1 MTDDFDPYYKWL
13 GIRPKDQPPHHYRL
27 LGIELFENDPDV
39 IEQAADRQMAFL
51 HTFKTGQHSAL
62 SQKLLN
68 EVAAA
73 KLCLLDAARRT
84 DYDESLRA
92 RLAPANAAETAP
104 SASAPARPPV
114 QAPVRTTPTASPSI
128 PIAAARPVVQA
139 PVARQLPM
147 GVAAR
152 VDERPRPN
160 PKRLLMPS
168 LAVVVAG
175 LAAGGIVVLLAQM
188 AADTAGTPQAEQFNQ
203 ATVSPRDA
211 VAPPAH
217 REQKV
222 PSTEPTDSSAEPH
235 VPPFLPLPSTPP
247 APSPLN
253 EAQDREQIA
262 AAPPPPRRDLPPE
275 PMPAQPAVVDI
286 AAAVRK
292 VRGRL
297 TTENGVRGGVP
308 IALFIDNDT
317 ATDSDL
323 QFIQSLTTLRNLE
336 LRGRLIGDQTLGCLP
351 PLALLTELTL
361 DRAAITDAGLKNV
374 ATLHELTTLR
384 LTNVPIGDAGL
395 KHLRGLQHLKLLD
408 LSRSQV
414 AGPGLS
420 QLRAPNL
427 EELVL
432 DGTKVSDRSMGFV
445 GSLRGLRRISL
456 EDTDIGD
463 KGLLRLKTL
472 KSLELVRT
480 SGTRVTGGGILR
492 FRQGKKVTV
501 LEGRKNTV
509 TPERQ

>member
-1 MTDDFDPYYKWL
+1 MADDFDPYYKWL

-160 PKRLLMPS
+160 PKRLLM
-168 LAVVVAG
+168 
-175 LAAGGIVVLLAQM
+175 
-188 AADTAGTPQAEQFNQ
+188 
-203 ATVSPRDA
+203 
-211 VAPPAH
+211 
-217 REQKV
+217 
-222 PSTEPTDSSAEPH
+222 
-235 VPPFLPLPSTPP
+235 
-247 APSPLN
+247 
-253 EAQDREQIA
+253 
-262 AAPPPPRRDLPPE
+262 
-275 PMPAQPAVVDI
+275 
-286 AAAVRK
+286 
-292 VRGRL
+292 
-297 TTENGVRGGVP
+297 
-308 IALFIDNDT
+308 
-317 ATDSDL
+317 
-323 QFIQSLTTLRNLE
+323 
-336 LRGRLIGDQTLGCLP
+336 
-351 PLALLTELTL
+351 LTELTL